1 MFVINVCPTEYK
13 DLLFRIKSSI
23 FFVVFFCGANDF
35 HDIIIC
41 DFYDGFYSFKISF
54 RSKRITIKNFSM
66 ELIKG
71 KLDYFVSEK
80 ALNIHIAK
88 NNSLFI
94 QKRVQVL
101 ISM

>member
-1 MFVINVCPTEYK
+1 
-13 DLLFRIKSSI
+13 
-23 FFVVFFCGANDF
+23 
-35 HDIIIC
+35 
-41 DFYDGFYSFKISF
+41 
-54 RSKRITIKNFSM
+54 M

>member
-1 MFVINVCPTEYK
+1 
-13 DLLFRIKSSI
+13 
-23 FFVVFFCGANDF
+23 
-35 HDIIIC
+35 
-41 DFYDGFYSFKISF
+41 
-54 RSKRITIKNFSM
+54 M

-80 ALNIHIAK
+80 ALNINIAK